1 MHQSLKRLPPLAI
14 DYGNTYCRCAIYDPV
29 TEEVV
34 IFTDSSVGDCL
45 RRYIHSYVAF
55 NANSPLVGNLAR
67 AEAIRNPSHSVCW
80 IKRLLGRRPSD
91 VTSLTAGLC
100 CQTKISCDG
109 ESERL
114 KFCENQYLTEEIA
127 AMLLSRLREMAEE
140 RMERHVNTTFITV
153 PACFNDA
160 QREAIVNA
168 AEIAG
173 FYRVHLLNETTAASV
188 VYAAHNTGTLKD
200 SKNVVFYD
208 LGGGHVNV
216 SVCKITSTQCRV
228 LGTAGTVAVGGDNF
242 DECVATKLA
251 EESERTRGVNMRESG
266 WNFMRLR
273 LACERAKRILSYAQD
288 TTIMMTKLGAPLT
301 FARSL
306 TQTEFTSM
314 CWELFESA
322 VKPVTEALSVANLS
336 TDDIDDVVILGGA
349 SRMPHLQTLLRNIFH
364 HRELNKTFHSEETVV
379 VGAALYAARMTNFS
393 HNPLDVCDVLAH
405 AIGIEQS
412 KGICHTLIS
421 SNTPIPCI
429 VRVVLSKSPTSLEPH
444 LEVRL
449 YDGSRALASD
459 NRYLGSFK
467 VTKLQ
472 PLTNTATVEL
482 ILTSSGILKVKWL
495 DELLDVKKT
504 GLSAPM
510 KSTAK
515 RRFTSMLAGDTSVMT
530 LKERRRHLEKLIC
543 DLRLTTQAPDMNMNE
558 ADRHYI
564 HGCTANFFAWLS
576 KHQRATL
583 AEVED
588 KISEVTEKASLLFSS
603 SRPPRVWSP
612 ISQRQKS
619 LK

>member
-1 MHQSLKRLPPLAI
+1 MQQSLKRLPPLAI
-14 DYGNTYCRCAIYDPV
+14 DYRNTYCRCAIYDPI

-55 NANSPLVGNLAR
+55 NANSPLVGNPAR
-67 AEAIRNPSHSVCW
+67 AEVIKNPSHSVCW

-100 CQTKISCDG
+100 CQVKISCDG

-114 KFCENQYLTEEIA
+114 KFCENRYLTEELA
-127 AMLLSRLREMAEE
+127 ATLLSRLREMAEE
-140 RMERHVNTTFITV
+140 RMECHVNMTFITV

-160 QREAIVNA
+160 QREATVNA
-168 AEIAG
+168 VEIAG

-208 LGGGHVNV
+208 LGGGHVNA

-228 LGTAGTVAVGGDNF
+228 LGTAGTVVVGGDNF
-242 DECVATKLA
+242 DECVATK
-251 EESERTRGVNMRESG
+251 SERTRGVNMRESG
-266 WNFMRLR
+266 WDFMRLR
-273 LACERAKRILSYAQD
+273 LACERAKQIFSYAQD
-288 TTIMMTKLGAPLT
+288 TIIMMTKLGTPLT

-306 TQTEFTSM
+306 TRREFTSM
-314 CWELFESA
+314 CWELFKSA

-336 TDDIDDVVILGGA
+336 TDDIDDVVILDGA

-364 HRELNKTFHSEETVV
+364 YRELNKTFHSEETVV
-379 VGAALYAARMTNFS
+379 VGSALYAARMTNFS
-393 HNPLDVCDVLAH
+393 RNPLVVCDVLAH

-412 KGICHTLIS
+412 KGIYHILIS
-421 SNTPIPCI
+421 SNTPIPWI
-429 VRVVLSKSPTSLEPH
+429 VRAVLSKSPTSLEPH

-449 YDGSRALASD
+449 YDGSRALTSD
-459 NRYLGSFK
+459 NRYLGRFK

-472 PLTNTATVEL
+472 PLTNTSTVEL

-504 GLSAPM
+504 KLSAPM

-515 RRFTSMLAGDTSVMT
+515 RRV
-530 LKERRRHLEKLIC
+530 I
-543 DLRLTTQAPDMNMNE
+543 Q
-558 ADRHYI
+558 
-564 HGCTANFFAWLS
+564 
-576 KHQRATL
+576 
-583 AEVED
+583 V
-588 KISEVTEKASLLFSS
+588 
-603 SRPPRVWSP
+603 
-612 ISQRQKS
+612 
-619 LK
+619 